1 MRITHLHGTNFR
13 SLDDVSIDLNDDGMI
28 ALIGAPGSG
37 KSSLLSLVPFVL
49 YGDTGQNGALTDLR
63 RRGSDESE
71 RCGGTVAL
79 THNGDRIEASRWL
92 TRTRPKGKVKE
103 TGHASLAI
111 NGEPVDGITP
121 TRLTSEITRILG
133 QPKDAFRG
141 ANFIGQGEVD
151 ILATATPTE
160 VQSLVEHHTG
170 LASLTRARQRAREAS
185 REAATT
191 AKALPG
197 DEAELERAEINLAEA
212 EEETSTA
219 RETASTAAAQRDRSR
234 KHLDTANA
242 EADRLRM
249 ASDAARSSKDRLVGA
264 RAIAES
270 ARLRVSQAEQEA
282 AETIG
287 DIDLTTV
294 DARMADV
301 DAKLQ
306 QLADAGSSYRHSR
319 TAAARAETYAAE
331 THRAAQNIDRE
342 ALGREVE
349 TAKTKIAAADS
360 DGRAAAERGAAA
372 EAEMKRLERALAQL
386 DHAKTGEA
394 CCPTCRQQ
402 VADLDGLRSQFQQE
416 VADCQARLDTAHADR
431 RTAGAAHE
439 QASRVMER
447 ATATLRDADTA
458 ARDAERADQDRHA
471 AAGTAEERA
480 QAMRVAITDLDG
492 QVAADCAGQE
502 LLDAGL
508 AAHANAKKFMG
519 GLQAAQQAGL
529 AVSRAHAA
537 VADADK
543 AVATALEDLRDEP
556 DPEALQGAVEK
567 VKQLQADHDEK
578 VAAASRATQ
587 MLSASEVG
595 VGQMR
600 VWVEAERAKWD
611 AKSKALADA
620 EVAAGTADAISAL
633 RSELLAEYTGQI
645 SASATELLARFGGEH
660 VAFHLDSDF
669 VPRVELMDG
678 TLVDTR
684 TLSGGEKARAGLAF
698 RLGIT
703 LQITKGGVPDQVLG
717 DEVTNYLDEDGRRAV
732 IAALQQLFPSVV
744 LISHTSEALDFAS
757 RTISLE
763 RDPLGST
770 TVDGQTQAEPEP
782 ALAEAV

>member
-13 SLDDVSIDLNDDGMI
+13 SLDDVAIDLTNDGMI

-71 RCGGTVAL
+71 RCGGAVTL

-92 TRTRPKGKVKE
+92 TRTRPKGKIKE
-103 TGHASLAI
+103 TGHASLTI

-160 VQSLVEHHTG
+160 VQALVEHHTG

-197 DEAELERAEINLAEA
+197 DEAELERAEVNLAEA
-212 EEETSTA
+212 VEETTAA

-234 KHLDTANA
+234 KHLDTAA
-242 EADRLRM
+242 EEADRLRR

-270 ARLRVSQAEQEA
+270 ARQRVVQAEQEA
-282 AETIG
+282 VETIG
-287 DIDLTTV
+287 EIDLSTV

-306 QLADAGSSYRHSR
+306 DLTDAGVSYKHSR

-331 THRAAQNIDRE
+331 THRTAQGIDRD
-342 ALGREVE
+342 ALGREIE
-349 TAKTKIAAADS
+349 TAKTKITAADS

-372 EAEMKRLERALAQL
+372 ESEMKRLERALAQL
-386 DHAKTGEA
+386 NHAESGKA

-416 VADCQARLDTAHADR
+416 VADCRARLDSAHADR

-439 QASRVMER
+439 QASRVLDR
-447 ATATLRDADTA
+447 ATAALREADSA
-458 ARDAERADQDRHA
+458 ARDAERADQDRHVA
-471 AAGTAEERA
+471 ASTAEERA
-480 QAMRVAITDLDG
+480 QAMREAITAVGG
-492 QVAADCAGQE
+492 QVVADCVGQE

-508 AAHANAKKFMG
+508 SAHAHAKKVMG
-519 GLQAAQQAGL
+519 GLQAAQQAGQ
-529 AVSRAHAA
+529 AVRRAHVA

-543 AVATALEDLRDEP
+543 AVAAAQEGLRDEP
-556 DPEALQGAVEK
+556 DPQALQEAVET
-567 VKQLQADHDEK
+567 VKQLQIDHDEK
-578 VAAASRATQ
+578 VAAASRAAQ
-587 MLSASEVG
+587 ILSAAEVG
-595 VGQMR
+595 VGQLQ
-600 VWVEAERAKWD
+600 VWVETERAKWN

-757 RTISLE
+757 HTISLE

-770 TVDGQTQAEPEP
+770 TVHGQTQNELEPVM
-782 ALAEAV
+782 AEAV

>member
-13 SLDDVSIDLNDDGMI
+13 SLDDVAIDLTDDGMV
-28 ALIGAPGSG
+28 ALVGAPGSG

-103 TGHASLAI
+103 TGHAWLAI

-160 VQSLVEHHTG
+160 VQALVEHHTG

-212 EEETSTA
+212 EEETTAA
-219 RETASTAAAQRDRSR
+219 RESASTAAAQRDRSR
-234 KHLDTANA
+234 EHLDAATA
-242 EADRLRM
+242 EADQLRQ
-249 ASDAARSSKDRLVGA
+249 ASDAARASKDRLVGA

-270 ARLRVSQAEQEA
+270 ARGRLDQTWRESDT
-282 AETIG
+282 TIG
-287 DIDLTTV
+287 DIDLSTV
-294 DARMADV
+294 DARMAEV
-301 DAKLQ
+301 DTKLQ
-306 QLADAGSSYRHSR
+306 ELADAGVSYKHARA
-319 TAAARAETYAAE
+319 AAARADSYAAE
-331 THRAAQNIDRE
+331 THRTAQGIDRDT
-342 ALGREVE
+342 LGREVE
-349 TAKTKIAAADS
+349 TSKAQIATADA
-360 DGRAAAERGAAA
+360 DGRVAAERGAAA
-372 EAEMKRLERALAQL
+372 DAEMKRLERALGQL
-386 DHAKTGEA
+386 DHAESGKA
-394 CCPTCRQQ
+394 CCPTCRQE
-402 VADLDGLRSQFQQE
+402 VADLDGLRAQFQQE
-416 VADCQARLDTAHADR
+416 VTDCRARLDAAHADR

-439 QASRVMER
+439 QASRALDR
-447 ATATLRDADTA
+447 ATATLREAETA
-458 ARDAERADQDRHA
+458 VRDAERADQERHA
-471 AAGTAEERA
+471 AAGAADERA
-480 QAMRVAITDLDG
+480 QTMRGAITALDG
-492 QVAADCAGQE
+492 QVDADCDGQA

-508 AAHANAKKFMG
+508 AAHAHAKKSIG
-519 GLQAAQQAGL
+519 GLQAAQQAGQ
-529 AVSRAHAA
+529 AVSRARAA
-537 VADADK
+537 VTDADE
-543 AVATALEDLRDEP
+543 AVAVAQEGLRDEP
-556 DPEALQGAVEK
+556 DPAGMQVAMEK
-567 VKQLQADHDEK
+567 VKQLQSDHDAK
-578 VAAASRATQ
+578 VAAASRADQ

-595 VGQMR
+595 VGQLQ

-660 VAFHLDSDF
+660 VAFCLDSDF

-744 LISHTSEALDFAS
+744 LISHTSEALDVAA
-757 RTISLE
+757 RTINLE
-763 RDPLGST
+763 RDPLGATS
-770 TVDGQTQAEPEP
+770 VLGQSKVEPEP
-782 ALAEAV
+782 VMAEAV

>member
-13 SLDDVSIDLNDDGMI
+13 SLDDVAIDLTDDGMI

-71 RCGGTVAL
+71 RCGGTVTL

-92 TRTRPKGKVKE
+92 TRTRPKGKIKE

-111 NGEPVDGITP
+111 NGETVDGITP

-151 ILATATPTE
+151 VLATATPTE
-160 VQSLVEHHTG
+160 VQALVEHHTG
-170 LASLTRARQRAREAS
+170 LASLTRARQRARESA
-185 REAATT
+185 RDAATK

-212 EEETSTA
+212 EEETAEARNAAGTA
-219 RETASTAAAQRDRSR
+219 GAQRDRAR
-234 KHLDTANA
+234 ENLDAATA
-242 EADRLRM
+242 EADRLRT

-264 RAIAES
+264 RAIAAS
-270 ARLRVSQAEQEA
+270 ARDQLAQITREAERA
-282 AETIG
+282 IG
-287 DIDLTTV
+287 GIDLDTV
-294 DARMADV
+294 AAQMADV

-306 QLADAGSSYRHSR
+306 ELTDAGVSYKHSR
-319 TAAARAETYAAE
+319 TAAARAESYAAE
-331 THRAAQNIDRE
+331 THRTAQGVDRE
-342 ALGREVE
+342 ALGREVDE
-349 TAKTKIAAADS
+349 AKAKIAAADS
-360 DGRAAAERGAAA
+360 DGRSAAERGAAA
-372 EAEMKRLERALAQL
+372 EAEMKRLERALGQL
-386 DHAKTGEA
+386 DHAESGKA

-416 VADCQARLDTAHADR
+416 VADCRDRLAKAHADR

-439 QASRVMER
+439 QASNALER
-447 ATATLRDADTA
+447 ATVTLRDADTA
-458 ARDAERADQDRHA
+458 ARDAARADQDRHA
-471 AAGTAEERA
+471 AASTADERA
-480 QAMRVAITDLDG
+480 QVLRAAITDLDG
-492 QVAADCAGQE
+492 QVDAHCQGQE

-508 AAHANAKKFMG
+508 SAHAHAKQVVAGM
-519 GLQAAQQAGL
+519 QAAQQAGQ
-529 AVSRAHAA
+529 AISRAHAA
-537 VADADK
+537 VADADQ
-543 AVATALEDLRDEP
+543 AVAAAQEGLRDEP
-556 DPEALQGAVEK
+556 DPEALRAAVET

-578 VAAASRATQ
+578 VAVASRADQ

-595 VGQMR
+595 AGEMR
-600 VWVEAERAKWD
+600 VRVEAERGKWD

-620 EVAAGTADAISAL
+620 EVAAGTADAITAL

-645 SASATELLARFGGEH
+645 SDSATELLARFGGEH

-669 VPRVELMDG
+669 VPRVELLDG

-703 LQITKGGVPDQVLG
+703 LQITQGGVPDQVLG

-763 RDPLGST
+763 RDPLGAT
-770 TVDGQTQAEPEP
+770 TVDGQSQPEPESQM
-782 ALAEAV
+782 AEAV

>member
-13 SLDDVSIDLNDDGMI
+13 SLDDVAIDLTDDGMI

-71 RCGGTVAL
+71 RCGGSIAL

-92 TRTRPKGKVKE
+92 TRTRPKGKIKE

-111 NGEPVDGITP
+111 NGETIDGITP

-151 ILATATPTE
+151 VLATATPTE
-160 VQSLVEHHTG
+160 VQALVEHHTG

-185 REAATT
+185 RDAATK

-212 EEETSTA
+212 EEETAEARDAARTAGAQRERA
-219 RETASTAAAQRDRSR
+219 RENLDAA
-234 KHLDTANA
+234 TA
-242 EADRLRM
+242 EADRLRA

-270 ARLRVSQAEQEA
+270 ARDQLAQTTREAELA
-282 AETIG
+282 IG
-287 DIDLTTV
+287 GIDLDTV
-294 DARMADV
+294 ADQLADV
-301 DAKLQ
+301 DSKLQ
-306 QLADAGSSYRHSR
+306 ELTDAGVSYKHSR
-319 TAAARAETYAAE
+319 TAAARAESYAAE
-331 THRAAQNIDRE
+331 THRTAQGVDRE
-342 ALGREVE
+342 SVNREVE
-349 TAKTKIAAADS
+349 DAKAKIAAADS
-360 DGRAAAERGAAA
+360 DGRSAAERGAAA
-372 EAEMKRLERALAQL
+372 EAEMKRLERALGQL
-386 DHAKTGEA
+386 DHAESGKA

-402 VADLDGLRSQFQQE
+402 VADLDGLRAQFQQE
-416 VADCQARLDTAHADR
+416 VADCRDRLAKAHADR

-439 QASRVMER
+439 QASSALER

-458 ARDAERADQDRHA
+458 ARDAARADQDRHA
-471 AAGTAEERA
+471 AAATADERA
-480 QAMRVAITDLDG
+480 QVLRAAITALDG
-492 QVAADCAGQE
+492 QVDVDCDGQE

-508 AAHANAKKFMG
+508 AAHAGAKQVVAGM
-519 GLQAAQQAGL
+519 QAAQQAGQ
-529 AVSRAHAA
+529 AIRRAHAA
-537 VADADK
+537 VADADQ
-543 AVATALEDLRDEP
+543 AVAAAQEGLRDEP
-556 DPEALQGAVEK
+556 DPEALRVAVET
-567 VKQLQADHDEK
+567 VQRLRADHDEK
-578 VAAASRATQ
+578 VAAASRADQ
-587 MLSASEVG
+587 LLSASEVG
-595 VGQMR
+595 VGQMQ
-600 VWVEAERAKWD
+600 VWVESERAKWD

-620 EVAAGTADAISAL
+620 EVAAGTADAITAL

-669 VPRVELMDG
+669 VPRVELLDG

-703 LQITKGGVPDQVLG
+703 LQITQGGVPDQVLG

-763 RDPLGST
+763 RDPLGAT
-770 TVDGQTQAEPEP
+770 TVDGQPRPEPESTM
-782 ALAEAV
+782 AEAV

>member
-13 SLDDVSIDLNDDGMI
+13 SLDDVAIDLTDDGMI

-49 YGDTGQNGALTDLR
+49 YGDTGQNGTLTDLR

-71 RCGGTVAL
+71 RCGGTVTL

-103 TGHASLAI
+103 TGHASLNI
-111 NGEPVDGITP
+111 NGDPVDGITP
-121 TRLTSEITRILG
+121 TRLTSEMTRILG

-151 ILATATPTE
+151 TLATATPTE
-160 VQSLVEHHTG
+160 VQALVEHHTG

-212 EEETSTA
+212 EEETGTA
-219 RETASTAAAQRDRSR
+219 RESARTAAAQRDRSR
-234 KHLDTANA
+234 EHLDTATA
-242 EADRLRM
+242 EADRLRH
-249 ASDAARSSKDRLVGA
+249 ASDVARESKDRLVGA
-264 RAIAES
+264 RAIAASTREQL
-270 ARLRVSQAEQEA
+270 AQAEKDA
-282 AETIG
+282 NTAIG

-294 DARMADV
+294 AARLSDM

-306 QLADAGSSYRHSR
+306 DLSDAGVSYKHSR
-319 TAAARAETYAAE
+319 TAAARAESYAAE
-331 THRAAQNIDRE
+331 TLRAARGIDRD
-342 ALGREVE
+342 ALNAEVE
-349 TAKTKIAAADS
+349 TAKAKIAAADS

-372 EAEMKRLERALAQL
+372 EAEKTRLERALAQL
-386 DHAKTGEA
+386 DHAESGKA

-402 VADLDGLRSQFQQE
+402 VADLDGLRAQFQQE
-416 VADCQARLDTAHADR
+416 VADCRGRLDAAHADR

-439 QASRVMER
+439 QATRVLDR
-447 ATATLRDADTA
+447 ATSTLREADTA
-458 ARDAERADQDRHA
+458 ARDAERADRDRQSA
-471 AAGTAEERA
+471 ARAAEERA
-480 QAMRVAITDLDG
+480 QVMREAIIALDG
-492 QVAADCAGQE
+492 QVDEDCTGQD

-508 AAHANAKKFMG
+508 TAHGNTKKSMG
-519 GLQAAQQAGL
+519 ELQAAQQAQAGV
-529 AVSRAHAA
+529 ARARAA
-537 VADADK
+537 VADADA
-543 AVATALEDLRDEP
+543 AVTAAQSDLSDEP
-556 DPEALQGAVEK
+556 DPAELQVAVDK
-567 VKQLQADHDEK
+567 VKSLQADHDEK
-578 VAAASRATQ
+578 VAAASRADQ
-587 MLSASEVG
+587 MLSACEVG
-595 VGQMR
+595 AGEMR
-600 VWVEAERAKWD
+600 VRVEAERAKWD
-611 AKSKALADA
+611 AKSKALVDA
-620 EVAAGTADAISAL
+620 EVAAGTAEAIGAL

-678 TLVDTR
+678 TRVDTR

-717 DEVTNYLDEDGRRAV
+717 DEVTNYLDEDGRRSV

-757 RTISLE
+757 RTISLD
-763 RDPLGST
+763 RDPLGAT
-770 TVDGQTQAEPEP
+770 TVQGQIANEPEP
-782 ALAEAV
+782 LAEAV